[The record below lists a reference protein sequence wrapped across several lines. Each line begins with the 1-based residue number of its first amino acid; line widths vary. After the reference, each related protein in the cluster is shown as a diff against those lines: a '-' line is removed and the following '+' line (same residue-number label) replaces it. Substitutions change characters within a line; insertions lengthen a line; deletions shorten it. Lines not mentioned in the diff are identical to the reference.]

1 MLSAFTISS
10 HCLLSTLA
18 TESRTKP
25 VVSES
30 PHRNI
35 NAAES
40 MAVWKSGTSPVA
52 KSSIM
57 MGMPKASPVQ
67 HSHYTGHSVCF
78 WWLANA
84 PLSLRLRGLHAQLV
98 ADELEGGGD
107 GLVHVVVL
115 VAA

>member
-1 MLSAFTISS
+1 MLSAFILSS

-18 TESRTKP
+18 TESRIKP

-30 PHRNI
+30 PHRNR

-67 HSHYTGHSVCF
+67 HIR
-78 WWLANA
+78 AA
-84 PLSLRLRGLHAQLV
+84 PGILFAY
-98 ADELEGGGD
+98 GG
-107 GLVHVVVL
+107 
-115 VAA
+115 

>member
-1 MLSAFTISS
+1 MLSAFILSS

-18 TESRTKP
+18 TESRIKP

-30 PHRNI
+30 PHRNR

-67 HSHYTGHSVCF
+67 HC
-78 WWLANA
+78 AA
-84 PLSLRLRGLHAQLV
+84 PGILFAY
-98 ADELEGGGD
+98 GG
-107 GLVHVVVL
+107 
-115 VAA
+115 

>member
-1 MLSAFTISS
+1 MLSAFTLSS

-18 TESRTKP
+18 TESRIKP

-57 MGMPKASPVQ
+57 MGMPIARPITAKMSATSEKNFIGR
-67 HSHYTGHSVCF
+67 SRYAKGT
-78 WWLANA
+78 
-84 PLSLRLRGLHAQLV
+84 SLMRQR
-98 ADELEGGGD
+98 
-107 GLVHVVVL
+107 
-115 VAA
+115 